1 MKRLNLTP
9 TQVERLREY
18 VRSDTP
24 NGFEAFYALVYGR
37 RLPKHARAWI
47 QSIYDAHAAG
57 LGVIIKAF
65 RGSSKT
71 TTITNAFA
79 AYRVCLE
86 PDRLSLLVQ
95 VGDGIA
101 ADNSLLVGE
110 VIRRNPGK
118 EAIFPY
124 LAPDPSAGWG
134 AGGYDVIR
142 TDMPYAAFKAQKLRW
157 GKDPSLIGV
166 GYQSGEIIGK
176 HPSGVAIVDDINNER
191 NTASHRRNAEVNKI
205 VQDTIFPTFSPNNPW
220 EIFVGTPWVYND
232 VLSYVEST
240 GEYIVVNTPVMEY
253 ATEATPGAVWYPELS
268 TWVVPAWPEIFPVE
282 RIEAARKK
290 AGTLGFARMYMLDL
304 AAAQGK
310 ELKLEWLHEYP
321 ASQISAGWPVVMGVD
336 FASTADKLKLK
347 DRDYFAISV
356 GRLIPGGGIILVDG
370 FRGHVS
376 TGEAELKVKAFAEQY
391 GHGLQAVGIETQGKG
406 EEFYNM
412 LLHGTSLPII
422 PFTPRNQSKGYRFQE
437 RMAPTFQF
445 SRAWISDEPNEY
457 LTQFKH
463 EWAGWMAGAPHDDTL
478 DATWYML
485 LAGGGNLLAEFFE
498 QNDVPNLYIENE
510 ESPFAALGAQSVRI

>member
-9 TQVERLREY
+9 IQVERLREY

-37 RLPKHARAWI
+37 RLPRHARAWI
-47 QSIYDAHAAG
+47 DAIYTAHAAG
-57 LGVIIKAF
+57 QGIIIKAF
-65 RGSSKT
+65 RRSAKT

-79 AYRVCLE
+79 AYRMCLE

-101 ADNSLLVGE
+101 ADNSILVGE
-110 VIRRNPGK
+110 IVKRSPGK
-118 EAIFPY
+118 DAIFPY

-134 AGGYDVIR
+134 AGGYDIIR
-142 TDMPYAAFKAQKLRW
+142 TDMPYSAFKAQKLRW

-240 GEYIVVNTPVMEY
+240 GEYVVINTPVMEY
-253 ATEATPGAVWYPELS
+253 TTEGSPGAVWYPELS
-268 TWVVPAWPEIFPVE
+268 TWVVPAWPEIFPID

-290 AGTLGFARMYMLDL
+290 AGVLGFARMYMLDL

-321 ASQISAGWPVVMGVD
+321 ASEISAGWPVVMGVD
-336 FASTADKLKLK
+336 FASTADKLRLK
-347 DRDYFAISV
+347 DRDFCAVSV

-370 FRGHVS
+370 WRGHVS
-376 TGEAELKVKAFAEQY
+376 TGEAQLKVSALAQQY
-391 GHGLQAVGIETQGKG
+391 GRTLHMIGIETQGKG
-406 EEFYNM
+406 EEFFNAVKYS
-412 LLHGTSLPII
+412 TSLPVW
-422 PFTPRNQSKGYRFQE
+422 PFTPGNRSKGYRFQE
-437 RMAPTFQF
+437 QMAPAFQF

-457 LTQFKH
+457 LGQFKD

-478 DATWYML
+478 DATYYML
-485 LAGGGNLLAEFFE
+485 RAGAENMMAGFWE
-498 QNDVPNLYIENE
+498 DPDLPELWDE
-510 ESPFAALGAQSVRI
+510 EEVSPFAELGSQHVR